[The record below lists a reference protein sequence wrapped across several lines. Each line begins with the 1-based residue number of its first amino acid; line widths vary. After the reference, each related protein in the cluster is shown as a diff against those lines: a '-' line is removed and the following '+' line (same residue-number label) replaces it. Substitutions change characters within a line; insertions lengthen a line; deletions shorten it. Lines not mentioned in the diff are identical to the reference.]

1 VPSTNTKITSI
12 LNTGNKNHG
21 RIEEITAGL
30 ASAWTNNLLSLP
42 EEIATVIVDYI
53 KAMKS
58 EVNLSDYYRR
68 DLIDVLIKL
77 YKYSHKNFKNLT
89 RDDVL
94 SFLDSFRKLEDVDP
108 LHKWIGTYNLY
119 RTHLQR
125 FFKWLYSPELE
136 HKKSFSG

>member
-1 VPSTNTKITSI
+1 MPSNNTKITSV
-12 LNTGNKNHG
+12 LNTGNIAHR

-30 ASAWTNNLLSLP
+30 ASAWTNNLLSLL
-42 EEIATVIVDYI
+42 EEIATIIVDYI

-77 YKYSHKNFKNLT
+77 YNYSNKDFKNLT

-108 LHKWIGTYNLY
+108 LHKWIGTYNL
-119 RTHLQR
+119 
-125 FFKWLYSPELE
+125 
-136 HKKSFSG
+136 